1 MKRNKPNPVFES
13 SATQDFDYVDSQE
26 SLETLI
32 DELLLEERIAVD
44 TEFHREKT
52 YYPSV
57 ALVQIAHSKGISLV
71 DPLKVEPEVF
81 AKLFDSDIL
90 IVMHAAGQDL
100 EVFQHIC
107 GVVPRHLFDTQI
119 AAGFIGMST
128 PSLANLYEKQLGI
141 KVKKESR
148 LTDWL
153 ARPLSE
159 SQLEYAANDVRYL
172 LEVHEKITKQLVDHG
187 RETWVDAEC
196 TLLLEKERGR
206 RAPEHAW
213 KKIKEGRNLNG
224 KALNNIRAL
233 AAWREIKASNLNI
246 PVRYVFPD
254 LALVGIAQQEPTDIE
269 SLENV
274 RGVESRHLKG
284 PFPEEIFLA
293 LKNAKK
299 LDPLPKAIKRGKN
312 TTNDLRAGV
321 TLVSAWIAQAAR
333 QLELDPAM
341 LGTRSDIE
349 ALVRGDPDARMGSGW
364 RHQIV
369 GEPVKELLQGR
380 AALAF
385 DADGGLV
392 LERREKR

>member
-13 SATQDFDYVDSQE
+13 SSTHDFDYVDIQE

-71 DPLKVEPEVF
+71 DPLTVEPKVF
-81 AKLFDSDIL
+81 AKLFDSDVL

-107 GVVPRHLFDTQI
+107 GVVPRRLFDTQI

-141 KVKKESR
+141 KVKKENR

-159 SQLEYAANDVRYL
+159 SQLEYAANDVRHL
-172 LEVHEKITKQLVDHG
+172 LEVHEQLTKQLSDHG
-187 RETWVDAEC
+187 RQTWVDAEC
-196 TLLLEKERGR
+196 ALLLEKERGR
-206 RAPEHAW
+206 REREHAW

-254 LALVGIAQQEPTDIE
+254 LAL
-269 SLENV
+269 SL
-274 RGVESRHLKG
+274 
-284 PFPEEIFLA
+284 
-293 LKNAKK
+293 
-299 LDPLPKAIKRGKN
+299 
-312 TTNDLRAGV
+312 
-321 TLVSAWIAQAAR
+321 AAC
-333 QLELDPAM
+333 
-341 LGTRSDIE
+341 
-349 ALVRGDPDARMGSGW
+349 GW
-364 RHQIV
+364 RTNARSV
-369 GEPVKELLQGR
+369 PRGWSCPY
-380 AALAF
+380 A
-385 DADGGLV
+385 
-392 LERREKR
+392 

>member
-71 DPLKVEPEVF
+71 DPLKVEPKVF

-159 SQLEYAANDVRYL
+159 SQLEYAANDVRHL
-172 LEVHEKITKQLVDHG
+172 LEVHEQITKQLWNNG
-187 RETWVDAEC
+187 RQTWVDAEC
-196 TLLLEKERGR
+196 ALLLEKERGR

-213 KKIKEGRNLNG
+213 KKIKEGRKLNG

-233 AAWREIKASNLNI
+233 AAWREIKATNLNI
-246 PVRYVFPD
+246 PDRYVFPD
-254 LALVGIAQQEPTDIE
+254 IAMVGIAQQQPTDI
-269 SLENV
+269 
-274 RGVESRHLKG
+274 
-284 PFPEEIFLA
+284 
-293 LKNAKK
+293 
-299 LDPLPKAIKRGKN
+299 
-312 TTNDLRAGV
+312 
-321 TLVSAWIAQAAR
+321 
-333 QLELDPAM
+333 
-341 LGTRSDIE
+341 
-349 ALVRGDPDARMGSGW
+349 
-364 RHQIV
+364 
-369 GEPVKELLQGR
+369 
-380 AALAF
+380 
-385 DADGGLV
+385 
-392 LERREKR
+392 

>member
-1 MKRNKPNPVFES
+1 MKRNKPSPVFAS

-71 DPLKVEPEVF
+71 DPLKVEPKVF
-81 AKLFDSDIL
+81 AKLLDSEVL
-90 IVMHAAGQDL
+90 IIMHAASQDL
-100 EVFQHIC
+100 EVFQRIC
-107 GVVPRHLFDTQI
+107 GVVPRRLFDTQI
-119 AAGFIGMST
+119 AAGFIGMSN
-128 PSLANLYEKQLGI
+128 PSLATLCEKQLGI
-141 KVKKESR
+141 VLKKESR
-148 LTDWL
+148 FTDWMT
-153 ARPLSE
+153 RPLSS
-159 SQLEYAANDVRYL
+159 SQLEYAANDVRHL
-172 LEVHEKITKQLVDHG
+172 LEVHYLVNKELTSRRRIAWVEAELALFLEQAKRR
-187 RETWVDAEC
+187 RE
-196 TLLLEKERGR
+196 
-206 RAPEHAW
+206 PEHAW
-213 KKIKEGRNLNG
+213 KKIKEGRNLSG

-254 LALVGIAQQEPTDIE
+254 LALAAIAQHEPTDIE

-299 LDPLPKAIKRGKN
+299 LDPLPKVVKRGKD

-321 TLVSAWIAQAAR
+321 TLVSAWIAQIAR
-333 QLELDPAM
+333 ELELDPAM

-349 ALVRGDPDARMGSGW
+349 ALVRGDPEARMGSGW

-369 GEPVKELLQGR
+369 GEPVKELLQGK

-385 DADGGLV
+385 DTDGGLV